1 MLHASGLGDGVSSQ
15 PKVPDE
21 LKDKT
26 TSTNK
31 GTGTIPGVPDVPKDQ
46 SKSENKSWEIVEMIM
61 IVMMIIAMM
70 MMVMILKLMLIMK
83 KLMINRQNL
92 MMKSKKHKMMR
103 VNEEEYEEIYGDVN
117 ISLKNGNQVKDDV
130 QETQKTEG
138 LIPSSSIFSDYAAK
152 YLNFDNIP
160 PVDIEVV
167 SMLDINVQHE
177 VPCTSPLLTIP
188 YLGTSLD
195 DALHKVL
202 QKYSADITKE
212 HYVPA
217 EIVKRLRQQYVPE
230 KGTKDIRKIK
240 MDHARQVLD
249 KFRRKQDDADK
260 DEGPSAG
267 SDRGLR
273 SFQENSSKLVLL
285 GFAKEEDKFET
296 AFRLLPDAM
305 YIIMVCMA
313 MDTDIELTV
322 VLVVLD
328 SAKKSG
334 VADEFRMLLLFIVTT
349 AWYRLLLLV
358 ILHLN
363 AELVLLVMDGTT
375 WYSLLL
381 LISKIAKAEK
391 PSLSFDEL
399 MSTPIDFS
407 GYLMNNLKI
416 DNLTHDLLV
425 RPAFNFLKGTCKS
438 RVELEYNFEEC
449 YKVVNDRLDWNNP
462 EVVPAD
468 FFFNNDLEYL
478 KGGSSSK
485 KYTTSTTKTKAAKY
499 DIPGIKDMVNVMESA
514 GGRPSTRS
522 RKLPEEAKYHQATD
536 ISNKTPYTAYSNPQG
551 IIYNVSSDI
560 RFKPED
566 GFTAK
571 EKMEL
576 I

>member
-1 MLHASGLGDGVSSQ
+1 MHHASGLGDGVSSQ

-61 IVMMIIAMM
+61 FVMMIIAMM

-130 QETQKTEG
+130 QATHKTEG
-138 LIPSSSIFSDYAAK
+138 LIPSSSIFFDYAAK

-160 PVDIEVV
+160 PVDTEVV

-249 KFRRKQDDADK
+249 KFRRKQDDPDK

-267 SDRGLR
+267 SDRGLKR
-273 SFQENSSKLVLL
+273 RK
-285 GFAKEEDKFET
+285 
-296 AFRLLPDAM
+296 
-305 YIIMVCMA
+305 
-313 MDTDIELTV
+313 
-322 VLVVLD
+322 
-328 SAKKSG
+328 
-334 VADEFRMLLLFIVTT
+334 
-349 AWYRLLLLV
+349 
-358 ILHLN
+358 
-363 AELVLLVMDGTT
+363 
-375 WYSLLL
+375 
-381 LISKIAKAEK
+381 
-391 PSLSFDEL
+391 
-399 MSTPIDFS
+399 
-407 GYLMNNLKI
+407 
-416 DNLTHDLLV
+416 
-425 RPAFNFLKGTCKS
+425 
-438 RVELEYNFEEC
+438 
-449 YKVVNDRLDWNNP
+449 
-462 EVVPAD
+462 
-468 FFFNNDLEYL
+468 
-478 KGGSSSK
+478 
-485 KYTTSTTKTKAAKY
+485 TS
-499 DIPGIKDMVNVMESA
+499 
-514 GGRPSTRS
+514 
-522 RKLPEEAKYHQATD
+522 
-536 ISNKTPYTAYSNPQG
+536 
-551 IIYNVSSDI
+551 
-560 RFKPED
+560 
-566 GFTAK
+566 
-571 EKMEL
+571 
-576 I
+576 